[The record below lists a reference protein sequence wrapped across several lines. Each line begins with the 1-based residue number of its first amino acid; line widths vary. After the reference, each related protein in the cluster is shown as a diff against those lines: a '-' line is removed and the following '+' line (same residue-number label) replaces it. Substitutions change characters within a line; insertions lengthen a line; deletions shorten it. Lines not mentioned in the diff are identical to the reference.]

1 VSATL
6 GPRAAEA
13 QLDNHEPESEPL
25 ALRALVAGLSIV
37 LSLVALTL
45 LGIACAWLAVA
56 IANLVGS

>member
-1 VSATL
+1 M
-6 GPRAAEA
+6 
-13 QLDNHEPESEPL
+13 DNHEPESEPL